1 MAIMCERMDFPRLL
15 IKKPEDCFVPSIDL
29 QWFAA
34 EDEGRTEEPTER
46 KIRKAREEGRLAK
59 SQDLNTAVVFLLVI
73 MALVFLAKW
82 ILRNCLDLMGF
93 FFTRCT
99 NENIMDGAFGMAF
112 FAYFLKITLPLLLIA
127 MIAGVVANLI
137 QNNGFLVSTKPL
149 EPDFSKIVPNVG
161 KYLQK
166 TIFSVEGGFNIFKS
180 IFKVVVLF
188 AIAYIII
195 KDDLATLM
203 SMINTNL
210 YQGFTHVAKM
220 AAKLLFTCAGFFLIM
235 AVPDY
240 LVQKYQFRESLKM
253 TKTEVMQEYKEEEGN
268 PMVKGQLKQRMRS
281 MMMQNLP
288 KFVAKADVVITNP
301 THLACAIEYDR
312 TTMDAPQLNA
322 KGADLMAQRIK
333 EIAAEN
339 NVPIIEN
346 KPLARAIYATV
357 EVGDQIP
364 EKYFQAIATVLSQV
378 YKMNAEKA
386 KKWL

>member
-1 MAIMCERMDFPRLL
+1 MDFPRLL